1 MQTTW
6 RELVTAIHGMMFGG
20 LFLMTAFAFVMM
32 LYRSLAAEGP
42 EESGEAGRH
51 WDRIYLIV
59 MVLLG
64 WGAVLS
70 GTYVVYPW
78 YRATA
83 PAGVVNLASWPQ
95 RLLLSDPHTAG
106 WHELGM
112 EWKEHVAWMAPI
124 LMTMA
129 AWVLMRYK
137 EAVEQQ
143 RRLRVTV
150 AMFALTGLLATGVAA
165 GFGAWINKK
174 APVAGGSTI
183 ALAQDRK

>member
-1 MQTTW
+1 
-6 RELVTAIHGMMFGG
+6 
-20 LFLMTAFAFVMM
+20 
-32 LYRSLAAEGP
+32 
-42 EESGEAGRH
+42 
-51 WDRIYLIV
+51 
-59 MVLLG
+59 
-64 WGAVLS
+64 
-70 GTYVVYPW
+70 
-78 YRATA
+78 
-83 PAGVVNLASWPQ
+83 
-95 RLLLSDPHTAG
+95 LLSDPHTAG

-183 ALAQDRK
+183 ALAQDRKQRQRFRTEGRERRYWLRAWDVLRLGFWLLPQMVRKRRRGC